1 MKGEKKMKMKTLAA
15 LLVSGALVLSL
26 AACGKKEEAPAPA
39 PAPTEAPAPAAP
51 AMGGATTA
59 QPAAQPAPAK

>member
-1 MKGEKKMKMKTLAA
+1 MKMKTFAA
-15 LLVSGALVLSL
+15 LMVTGALMFSL

-39 PAPTEAPAPAAP
+39 PAPAEAPAQAP

-59 QPAAQPAPAK
+59 HK